1 MSSAVRIVGRPSP
14 IRRWTDRLG
23 DHWGRWSALATFL
36 QDVQQWPRAQV
47 ESVASES
54 LRILSL
60 LPDPSAA
67 VAFQGRGLVV
77 GYVQSGKTANY
88 TAVAARAADAGYRM
102 VIVLSGIH
110 DSLRN
115 QTQRRLEREL
125 VRCPGRSDAT
135 ESDLPWLT
143 LTSSTEDFKGPP
155 LKWLDQKATFLAIV
169 KKNTSVLQKLD
180 AWLAEAAPRL
190 HSIPLLVIDD
200 EADQASINTKGNRP
214 VDPAVEDEAG
224 DEESGPKPSLTNDLI
239 RSILARAPKA
249 SYVAYTATP
258 FANLL
263 INPEAVDRRVGAD
276 LFPRDF
282 VVQLPRPQGYT
293 GTEELFGVS
302 AQGRKVLNI
311 VPPGDVAMLKAKRKR
326 QAKEVVIG
334 LDPAPGIPES
344 LADAVLTF
352 CLAGAVRKARGMA
365 GLANTMLV
373 HVSQLTTD
381 QERVARALEEQV
393 VLWCDATRQGQDIES
408 LLFAPVWNEMKTGM
422 TSLPDDAAVLREAV
436 RVLHSLVVVRLNSV
450 AGEDLEYDT
459 KPDRHI
465 VAVGGN
471 RLSRGLTL
479 EGLTVSYFLRTA
491 SMCDTLLQMARWY
504 GFRLGYEDLIR
515 IWTTDGI
522 ASWFCELA
530 LVEQSLRDSIVALVR
545 AGRRPDQMAIR
556 LRAHS
561 KLLLTARNKA
571 TTAVANVDSWSGE
584 HPQTVLLPLA
594 DPSRLQR
601 NFGATEQLV
610 RDVGGL
616 RPVVGGL
623 LARDVQP
630 EIVID
635 FLRSYQGHDDAV
647 AFRADLIA
655 DWIAERCAADE
666 LTDWSVFVA
675 SPSAGRTQAM
685 GGIEI
690 GLVKR
695 RRVGAE
701 SIGIL
706 VDPAH
711 EGVDLPGG
719 ASGYRRPSG
728 EYDAEAMRSA
738 RPATQGLLIVY
749 PLDPDYMGLEG
760 STPVIA
766 LALSLPQT
774 SDVATKWIV
783 NSMVANG

>member
-1 MSSAVRIVGRPSP
+1 MSSAVRIVERPSP
-14 IRRWTDRLG
+14 VLRWTDRLG
-23 DHWGRWSALATFL
+23 DGWERWSALAAYL
-36 QDVQQWPRAQV
+36 LDVQQWPRAQV

-54 LRILSL
+54 LRILSK
-60 LPDPSAA
+60 LPDPYSAD
-67 VAFQGRGLVV
+67 AFQGRGLVV

-125 VRCPGRSDAT
+125 VHCPVSSDAT
-135 ESDLPWLT
+135 ELDQPWLT
-143 LTSSTEDFKGPP
+143 LTSSTEDFKGPA
-155 LKWLDQKATFLAIV
+155 LELLDQQATFLAIV

-180 AWLAEAAPRL
+180 GWLAEAGPRL
-190 HSIPLLVIDD
+190 DSIPLLIIDD

-214 VDPAVEDEAG
+214 VDAAMED
-224 DEESGPKPSLTNDLI
+224 DEGGEDSGSKPSLTNDLI

-276 LFPRDF
+276 LFPKDF

-302 AQGRKVLNI
+302 AQGRRVLNI

-326 QAKEVVIG
+326 QGKEVVIG
-334 LDPAPGIPES
+334 LDPAPGLPES

-365 GLANTMLV
+365 GQPNTMLV

-381 QERVARALEEQV
+381 QERVAHALEEQV
-393 VLWCDATRQGQDIES
+393 ALWCDAARQGQDIES
-408 LLFAPVWNEMKTGM
+408 LLFAPVWNDMKIGM
-422 TSLPDDAAVLREAV
+422 TALPDDAAVLRDAV
-436 RVLHSLVVVRLNSV
+436 RVLQGLIVVRLNSI

-459 KPDRHI
+459 KPGRHI

-522 ASWFCELA
+522 ASWFSELA
-530 LVEQSLRDSIVALVR
+530 LVEQSLRDSIIALAR
-545 AGRRPDQMAIR
+545 AGRRSDQMAIR

-571 TTAVANVDSWSGE
+571 TTAAANVDSWSGE
-584 HPQTVLLPLA
+584 HPQTVLLPLSDA
-594 DPSRLQR
+594 SRLQQ
-601 NFGATEQLV
+601 NFGAAEQLV
-610 RDVGGL
+610 RDVGGI
-616 RPVVGGL
+616 REVVGGL

-635 FLRSYQGHDDAV
+635 FLRAYQGHDDAV

-666 LTDWSVFVA
+666 LTDWSVFIA
-675 SPSAGRTQAM
+675 SPSAGRTQTM
-685 GGIEI
+685 GGLDI

-749 PLDPDYMGLEG
+749 PLDPEYMGLN
-760 STPVIA
+760 SAPPVIA
-766 LALSLPQT
+766 LALSLPKT

>member
-1 MSSAVRIVGRPSP
+1 MSSAVRVVGRSSLV
-14 IRRWTDRLG
+14 RRWTERLG
-23 DHWGRWSALATFL
+23 DSWERWSALATFL
-36 QDVQQWPRAQV
+36 LDVQQWPRTHV

-67 VAFQGRGLVV
+67 EPFQARGLVV

-88 TAVAARAADAGYRM
+88 TAVAARAADAGYRL

-125 VRCPGRSDAT
+125 VHCSELPTSVQS
-135 ESDLPWLT
+135 EQPWLT
-143 LTSSTEDFKGPP
+143 LTSATEDFKSPA
-155 LKWLDQKATFLAIV
+155 LELLDQKAIFLAIV
-169 KKNTSVLQKLD
+169 KKNTLVLQKLD
-180 AWLAEAAPRL
+180 AWLASAGSRL
-190 HSIPLLVIDD
+190 NSLPVLVIDD
-200 EADQASINTKGNRP
+200 EADQASINTKGNRAA
-214 VDPAVEDEAG
+214 DPALEDESI
-224 DEESGPKPSLTNDLI
+224 DEDPGPKPSPTNALI
-239 RSILARAPKA
+239 RSILARAPRA

-263 INPEAVDRRVGAD
+263 INPEAVDRRVGVD
-276 LFPRDF
+276 LFPKDF
-282 VVQLPRPQGYT
+282 VLQLPRPQGYT

-311 VPPGDVAMLKAKRKR
+311 VPPDDVAKLKAKRKR
-326 QAKEVVIG
+326 LSKEVVIG
-334 LDPAPGIPES
+334 LDSMPGIPES

-352 CLAGAVRKARGMA
+352 CLAGAVRNARGME
-365 GLANTMLV
+365 GQANTMLV

-381 QERVARALEEQV
+381 QERVARLLEEQID
-393 VLWCDATRQGQDIES
+393 LWCDATRQGQDIES
-408 LLFAPVWNEMKTGM
+408 LLFAPIWNEMKNGM
-422 TSLPDDAAVLREAV
+422 TSVPEDAFVLREAV
-436 RVLHSLVVVRLNSV
+436 RVLHSLVVIRLNSI

-459 KPDRHI
+459 KAGRHI

-522 ASWFCELA
+522 ASWFAELA
-530 LVEQSLRDSIVALVR
+530 LVEQSLRDSIVALAR

-571 TTAVANVDSWSGE
+571 TTATASVDSWSGE
-584 HPQTVLLPLA
+584 HPQTILLPLS
-594 DPSRLQR
+594 DPPRLQR
-601 NFGATEQLV
+601 NFVAAERLV
-610 RDVGGL
+610 IDVGDW
-616 RPVVGGL
+616 RPVGGGL
-623 LARDVQP
+623 LARDVLP
-630 EIVID
+630 EIVIE
-635 FLRSYQGHDDAV
+635 FLRRYQGHDDAV

-655 DWIAERCAADE
+655 DWIAERCAAGE
-666 LTDWSVFVA
+666 LTDWSVFIA
-675 SPSAGRTQAM
+675 SPSAGRIQTV
-685 GGIEI
+685 GGLEI

-695 RRVGAE
+695 RRVGSE

-719 ASGYRRPSG
+719 ASGYLRQSG

-749 PLDPDYMGLEG
+749 PLDPKYMGLD
-760 STPVIA
+760 SSISVIA

-774 SDVATKWIV
+774 SDVSTKWIV